1 MFKTGRKQAIFFSNN
16 CYFFQNPYNIEL
28 TRLLHSKGYRI
39 VFCIEKQVFPVSKE
53 FTNCKFIDWPFDL
66 PHRIVVLKTI
76 KECFTFFLKSVS
88 KRKWRTIYY
97 SGKHFAITLNNLLRQ
112 LAQGLSIMCSITK
125 QTMAYRDNLLLG
137 IDEFGYLLLHELS
150 VFSPRATKYLIS
162 HELYFDDEI
171 DYNIKY
177 LKDTAHK
184 AETKAHLILSTD
196 KERLNSLINNS
207 KHKEELKLIDSLCI
221 PVGYYSFQ
229 KIAKQ
234 RKNYQKNILYTGT
247 LSSTCRVDELVN
259 FFSKNEE
266 LAKYKIHF
274 HSYHF
279 YEKYQNS
286 MFKNISFNCTPI
298 PEASD
303 YIKFASQFDIGLAL
317 YFPDQ
322 NVGAHFGKNINF
334 IGYSSGKFSLLA
346 MLSIPIICSSNASF
360 MDLNRKFNFG
370 IVINDIT
377 EIADALNTIYS
388 DYQYYA
394 SESKRMYTEVLCPV
408 EQYTALSKRI

>member
-39 VFCIEKQVFPVSKE
+39 VFCIEKQVFPVSKD

-76 KECFTFFLKSVS
+76 KECFTFFLKSFS
-88 KRKWRTIYY
+88 NIKLSSIYY
-97 SGKHFAITLNNLLRQ
+97 SGKHFAITLNNLARQ
-112 LAQGLSIMCSITK
+112 LLQGLAIMFSITK
-125 QTMAYRDNLLLG
+125 HTIAYKDNLLLG

-150 VFSPRATKYLIS
+150 LFCPGATKYFIS

-171 DYNIKY
+171 DSNIKY

-184 AETKAHLILSTD
+184 AVTKAHLILSTD
-196 KERLNSLINNS
+196 DERLNSLLNNS
-207 KHKEELKLIDSLCI
+207 KYKKKLKLIDSLCI
-221 PVGYYSFQ
+221 PVGYYSFHNII
-229 KIAKQ
+229 K
-234 RKNYQKNILYTGT
+234 RRNDYQKNILYTGT

-259 FFSKNEE
+259 LFSINEN
-266 LAKYKIHF
+266 LSKYKIHF

-286 MFKNISFNCTPI
+286 IFKNISFNCTPI

-334 IGYSSGKFSLLA
+334 IGYSSGKLSLLA
-346 MLSIPIICSSNASF
+346 MLSIPIIVSANNSF
-360 MDLNRKFNFG
+360 LKLKQSYDFG
-370 IVINDIT
+370 IVINSIS
-377 EIADALNTIYS
+377 EIDKALDSIYS
-388 DYQYYA
+388 DYDRYS
-394 SESKRMYTEVLCPV
+394 SESRRMYEEILCP
-408 EQYTALSKRI
+408 ESKYEELSRLL